1 MSTSLGR
8 DVGRMSECIEAGK
21 KAFIRERVGHQGR
34 SLWARISIVNMV
46 FRFKV
51 LEE

>member
-1 MSTSLGR
+1 MSTGLGSN
-8 DVGRMSECIEAGK
+8 VGRMSEWIEPWK
-21 KAFIRERVGHQGR
+21 KALIRERVGHQGR
-34 SLWARISIVNMV
+34 SLWARISIVNMG